1 MIARLRSLLTGP
13 WTPAD
18 IGKRPYLWLLTLNFF
33 WWKYFLEP
41 ASAREL
47 ALAVL
52 TVVVFVPM
60 YLAGFWRNQQRS
72 ILLIL
77 LTCLIGVLWA
87 PHNFGAGTFFIFA
100 CGMCAGI
107 RQPRH
112 AYAAVAGVLALAVL
126 ASATTGPEWF
136 GFLLP
141 ALFIGLPTGIGAVME
156 SQVRRSRTDVLRKQ
170 EEIEHLA
177 TIAERERISRDLHDL
192 LGHTLSLITLK
203 AELAGKLATRD
214 AQAALREIKDI
225 ETTARTALSEVRA
238 AVTGYRQV
246 GFAYELDTA
255 RASLAAANI
264 QLAAQVQPFAFP
276 PAAENVMSLALREAV
291 TNIVRHARAATRCD
305 VTLALEHGMVVLR
318 VADDGGAADLKAI
331 RAGNGLTGMH
341 ERVSALGGRL
351 VVSGGRGLTLELT
364 LPLGA
369 AA

>member
-141 ALFIGLPTGIGAVME
+141 ALFIGLPTGIGAVM
-156 SQVRRSRTDVLRKQ
+156 
-170 EEIEHLA
+170 
-177 TIAERERISRDLHDL
+177 
-192 LGHTLSLITLK
+192 
-203 AELAGKLATRD
+203 
-214 AQAALREIKDI
+214 
-225 ETTARTALSEVRA
+225 
-238 AVTGYRQV
+238 
-246 GFAYELDTA
+246 
-255 RASLAAANI
+255 
-264 QLAAQVQPFAFP
+264 
-276 PAAENVMSLALREAV
+276 
-291 TNIVRHARAATRCD
+291 
-305 VTLALEHGMVVLR
+305 
-318 VADDGGAADLKAI
+318 
-331 RAGNGLTGMH
+331 
-341 ERVSALGGRL
+341 
-351 VVSGGRGLTLELT
+351 
-364 LPLGA
+364 
-369 AA
+369 